1 MSILPVL
8 SSRLR
13 RLRQRH
19 ALTQEAFAEVAGL
32 SYKFY
37 QQIEAGRKKQVW
49 LETVERLAAA
59 YGLEAWQL
67 LAPDDPSHTVISP
80 AASAKSAQH
89 RPHAAPQIRHA
100 AVAEEKARYGA
111 KPKAKPATKA
121 AKKTR

>member
-1 MSILPVL
+1 MPILPVL

-49 LETVERLAAA
+49 LETVARNAART
-59 YGLEAWQL
+59 
-67 LAPDDPSHTVISP
+67 PPPHPSATPRSR
-80 AASAKSAQH
+80 K
-89 RPHAAPQIRHA
+89 
-100 AVAEEKARYGA
+100 K
-111 KPKAKPATKA
+111 KPATARNRNQRRRRRRKLDSRRA
-121 AKKTR
+121 

>member
-1 MSILPVL
+1 MPILPVL

-80 AASAKSAQH
+80 AASAKSAQR
-89 RPHAAPQIRHA
+89 RPHAAAPPLRHA

-111 KPKAKPATKA
+111 KPKPTAKA
-121 AKKTR
+121 AKKAR